1 MSNLSHPDSTRAIL
15 FPGQGSQFVGM
26 ARDLFE
32 NETVARDMFE
42 IASERMGRDLM
53 ALCAEGPQEALNA
66 TDVCQ
71 PAIFVASLAAVKV
84 IENSGGASH
93 LEARATAG
101 LSLGEYSALVYSG
114 AIRFEDALDV
124 VIARGK
130 AMQEACDKTAGTM
143 ASILGLDLQTVREA
157 VSEASDAGIV
167 AVANVN
173 AATQIVISGEKA
185 AVEVAS
191 EKAREKGARRVIPLE
206 VAGAYHSPLMA
217 SATETLKPILA
228 DLQIGEPEIPFYA
241 NVSGA
246 RVSDPEEI
254 RDGLIRQVESSVL
267 WEPTL
272 RLLIEDGVAEV
283 LEPGPGKVVAGLV
296 RQVDRSI
303 PTRSVLAKDSIE
315 ELLEGTPS

>member
-1 MSNLSHPDSTRAIL
+1 MSSQPHPDSNRAVL

-26 ARDLFE
+26 AKDLFE
-32 NETVARDMFE
+32 NEPAAREMFE
-42 IASERMGRDLM
+42 VASDRMGRNLM
-53 ALCAEGPQEALNA
+53 ELCSDGPQEALNA
-66 TDVCQ
+66 TDICQ

-101 LSLGEYSALVYSG
+101 LSLGEYSALVHCG
-114 AIRFEDALDV
+114 AIRFEDALEV
-124 VIARGK
+124 VIARGR
-130 AMQEACDKTAGTM
+130 AMQEACERTEGTM
-143 ASILGLDLQTVREA
+143 TSILGLDLETVREA
-157 VSEASDAGIV
+157 VNEASTSGVV

-173 AATQIVISGEKA
+173 AATQIVISGERA
-185 AVEVAS
+185 AVERAS
-191 EKAREKGARRVIPLE
+191 ELAQEKGARRVIPLE

-228 DLQIGEPEIPFYA
+228 ALTIEEPKIPFYA

-246 RVSDPEEI
+246 QVTDPEAI
-254 RDGLIRQVESSVL
+254 REGLVRQVESSVL
-267 WEPTL
+267 WEPIL
-272 RLLIEDGVAEV
+272 RTLIEEGIAEV

-296 RQVDRSI
+296 RQIDRSI
-303 PTRSVLAKDSIE
+303 PTRSVLAKESIE

>member
-1 MSNLSHPDSTRAIL
+1 MSNLPHPDSTRAIL

-32 NETVARDMFE
+32 SETVAREMFDV
-42 IASERMGRDLM
+42 ASERMGRDLM
-53 ALCAEGPQEALNA
+53 ALCAEGPQEVLNA

-101 LSLGEYSALVYSG
+101 LSLGEYSALVHSG

-130 AMQEACDKTAGTM
+130 AMQEACDRTAGTM

-228 DLQIGEPEIPFYA
+228 DLQIAEPEIPFYA